1 MRTTLLSNTGLTG
14 VHQVLEKPREARNL
28 HQDQDRNTLMWV
40 TELEKG
46 SYMMAMMKSMIVSF
60 WMKTEQLMS

>member
-1 MRTTLLSNTGLTG
+1 MRTTFLSNTGLTG

-28 HQDQDRNTLMWV
+28 HQDQDRNTLMRV